1 MGRALDGRAKPI
13 AGAERT
19 FDRGEGGKEEVKSKW
34 YTFIEMPAHSS
45 RSGFS
50 LIELLIVVS
59 IIGII
64 ASIAIPRFAESKAA
78 AGDAAAK
85 SDIRNVMTTMEQY
98 SVRFGTYPSAVAD
111 LTQVGYN
118 PTADVTFSKF
128 KLETKNG
135 AQSVHMHVGH
145 ADSGN
150 EWHAN
155 YPKEGMEIEIR

>member
-1 MGRALDGRAKPI
+1 MR
-13 AGAERT
+13 
-19 FDRGEGGKEEVKSKW
+19 SKW
-34 YTFIEMPAHSS
+34 YTFVEMPAHSS

-85 SDIRNVMTTMEQY
+85 SDIRNVMTAMEQY
-98 SVRFGTYPSAVAD
+98 SVRFGTYPSDVAVLA
-111 LTQVGYN
+111 QVGYT

-135 AQSVHMHVGH
+135 AESVHMHVGH

-155 YPKEGMEIEIR
+155 YPKEGMEVEIR